1 MSKKFVT
8 LTKDQVPKLRKICIL
23 KYSILWHAE
32 FQKKK
37 QFIELYNNIF
47 LRKAITSTRVKNICS
62 YTSPINIYFSQ
73 KKLS

>member
-1 MSKKFVT
+1 MHIKIFNIVTRRVSKK
-8 LTKDQVPKLRKICIL
+8 K
-23 KYSILWHAE
+23 
-32 FQKKK
+32 
-37 QFIELYNNIF
+37 NNLLNYTTIFF